1 MPGTCGGQKKASD
14 PLELELKRVVL
25 THFSIWAPAMKL
37 GSVGRAA
44 RALPAKS
51 EVLNLWGRNPF
62 GGGGGCHIPDIL
74 HIRYLLHDS

>member
-44 RALPAKS
+44 RLTKMKERAVGL
-51 EVLNLWGRNPF
+51 
-62 GGGGGCHIPDIL
+62 
-74 HIRYLLHDS
+74 